1 MIKRFMNSEAGS
13 PSAEFALLIPTL
25 VILLFGGFESG
36 NFIWTQHKLVE
47 GAREGARYAARQP
60 VSSYC
65 DGANLDLDADV
76 EQSIRVLTAT
86 GRLPDIQG
94 NPVAPVRV
102 KGWSPDDVTVT
113 PVCQSFSAKGIY
125 THLGHAG
132 PTVVVSSGSVP
143 YRSLFSG
150 LGIIDGSFNLTARS
164 DTAVIGI

>member
-1 MIKRFMNSEAGS
+1 MIGRFIRSEAGS

-25 VILLFGGFESG
+25 VVLLFGGFESG
-36 NFIWTQHKLVE
+36 NFMWTQHKLVVA
-47 GAREGARYAARQP
+47 AREGARYAARQP

-65 DGANLDLDADV
+65 NGATLNLNATV
-76 EQSIRVLTAT
+76 ERNIQVLTAT
-86 GRLPDIQG
+86 GRLPNAQG
-94 NPVAPVRV
+94 QAVASVRV

-113 PVCQSFSAKGIY
+113 PACQAFTAKGIY

-150 LGIIDGSFNLTARS
+150 LGIIDGSFSLSARS